1 MSEIIGGFIE
11 QIVTGQFREDEK
23 LSGLVDGFL
32 ENDKEKTGKLIETFY
47 RKIYSNC
54 LRILCD
60 PYAAE
65 DQTNETFIRAIKY
78 RRTYDKKY
86 KFSNWLLKIS
96 TNLCLNALRSRN
108 TENKFCMR
116 LDSLEV
122 TFGNLYELKLNL
134 VDQKSIIVFDE
145 KFENEFVRK
154 TIEAMPA
161 IYRIPIL
168 LKYYCELSYEEIAY
182 VIEKPVGTVKFRIS
196 RAKALLAKLLSDLM

>member
-1 MSEIIGGFIE
+1 
-11 QIVTGQFREDEK
+11 
-23 LSGLVDGFL
+23 
-32 ENDKEKTGKLIETFY
+32 
-47 RKIYSNC
+47 
-54 LRILCD
+54 
-60 PYAAE
+60 
-65 DQTNETFIRAIKY
+65 
-78 RRTYDKKY
+78 
-86 KFSNWLLKIS
+86 
-96 TNLCLNALRSRN
+96 
-108 TENKFCMR
+108 MR